1 MMVIF
6 KSSNKKASDIVLHK
20 SLELITF
27 AIILKLLI
35 SFFQTDL
42 NFQNKKKYVSFLK
55 FKRDFQQYGLK
66 KARSYEIILHWL
78 KNRLS
83 RNQFLILSGILVG
96 CTAGLAGVILKTIVH
111 NIHHFITHD
120 VHFEYQIIFYIIFPF
135 LGIVLTAAIVI
146 AIFKGQD
153 RKGIG
158 AILYEIAQNSSIVS
172 NVKMYSQIIQS
183 AVTVGLG
190 GSAGI
195 ESPIAVTGAAI
206 GSNYARTYR
215 LSYKERTL
223 LLAAGATAGIASA
236 FNAPIAGIMFA
247 FEILLTGVVFT
258 DFIPLVVAAVC
269 GSLLSRVLL
278 QEDILFRFYTREP
291 FNYLNVPYYLILGVI
306 TGLYARY
313 FVVVSQKVEH
323 FINGLKLTRLRK
335 AMFGGAVLS
344 LLCVLFPP
352 LFGEGYDTVK
362 DFTNGNVNS
371 VIHNSFFR
379 YFEIKQWTIIIFL
392 ILVCLLKAFATSFTI
407 FSGGNGG
414 NFAPSLFA
422 GGSVGFLFAV
432 ICQNLGFT
440 DVPVTNLILVGMAGA
455 MSGVLYAPLTA
466 IFLIAESSF
475 GYDLFIPLMIV
486 AVISYLIA
494 KWFAPI
500 SPELKTL
507 ADQGKIFTHQ
517 HDSNLL
523 SSLQTKDFIDF
534 DSQTINENA
543 SLQDLYDL
551 ISNGRKNNFAVI
563 DDNHQ
568 LKGTLTLDDVR
579 PYLFNENEKLN
590 LSKLVKVPAAV
601 VMLSD
606 KPMKI
611 IQTFDDTS
619 TWNLPVVDE
628 ENRFIGFI
636 SKSAILT
643 SYRQLLK
650 DYS

>member
-1 MMVIF
+1 M
-6 KSSNKKASDIVLHK
+6 
-20 SLELITF
+20 
-27 AIILKLLI
+27 
-35 SFFQTDL
+35 

-83 RNQFLILSGILVG
+83 RNQFLVLSGILVG

-269 GSLLSRVLL
+269 GSLLSRILL

-291 FNYLNVPYYLILGVI
+291 FNYLNVPYYLILGII

-323 FINGLKLTRLRK
+323 FINGLNLSRLKK

-379 YFEIKQWTIIIFL
+379 YFEIKQWTIILFL

-432 ICQNLGFT
+432 VCQNLGFS

-563 DDNHQ
+563 DDNRQ

-606 KPMKI
+606 KPVKI

-628 ENRFIGFI
+628 ENKFIGFI

>member
-1 MMVIF
+1 M
-6 KSSNKKASDIVLHK
+6 
-20 SLELITF
+20 
-27 AIILKLLI
+27 
-35 SFFQTDL
+35 

-83 RNQFLILSGILVG
+83 RNQFLVLSGILVG

-269 GSLLSRVLL
+269 GSLLSRILL

-291 FNYLNVPYYLILGVI
+291 FNYLNVPYYLILGII

-323 FINGLKLTRLRK
+323 FINGLNLSRLRK

-379 YFEIKQWTIIIFL
+379 YFEIKQWTIILFL

-432 ICQNLGFT
+432 VCQNLGFS

-523 SSLQTKDFIDF
+523 STLQTKDFIDF

-563 DDNHQ
+563 DDDRQ

-606 KPMKI
+606 KPVKI

-628 ENRFIGFI
+628 ENKFIGFI

>member
-1 MMVIF
+1 M
-6 KSSNKKASDIVLHK
+6 
-20 SLELITF
+20 
-27 AIILKLLI
+27 
-35 SFFQTDL
+35 

-83 RNQFLILSGILVG
+83 RNQFLVLSGILVG

-269 GSLLSRVLL
+269 GSLLSRILL

-291 FNYLNVPYYLILGVI
+291 FNYLNVPYYLILGII

-323 FINGLKLTRLRK
+323 FINGLQLTRLRK

-379 YFEIKQWTIIIFL
+379 YFEIKQWTIILFL

-432 ICQNLGFT
+432 ICQNLGFS

-523 SSLQTKDFIDF
+523 STLQTKDFIDF

-606 KPMKI
+606 KPVKI

-628 ENRFIGFI
+628 ENKFIGFI

>member
-1 MMVIF
+1 M
-6 KSSNKKASDIVLHK
+6 
-20 SLELITF
+20 
-27 AIILKLLI
+27 
-35 SFFQTDL
+35 

-83 RNQFLILSGILVG
+83 RNQFLVLSGILVG

-269 GSLLSRVLL
+269 GSLLSRILL

-291 FNYLNVPYYLILGVI
+291 FNYLNVPYYLILGII

-323 FINGLKLTRLRK
+323 FINGLQLTRLRK

-379 YFEIKQWTIIIFL
+379 YFEIKQWTIILFL

-432 ICQNLGFT
+432 ICQNLGFS

-563 DDNHQ
+563 DDNRQ

-606 KPMKI
+606 KPVKI

-628 ENRFIGFI
+628 ENKFIGFI